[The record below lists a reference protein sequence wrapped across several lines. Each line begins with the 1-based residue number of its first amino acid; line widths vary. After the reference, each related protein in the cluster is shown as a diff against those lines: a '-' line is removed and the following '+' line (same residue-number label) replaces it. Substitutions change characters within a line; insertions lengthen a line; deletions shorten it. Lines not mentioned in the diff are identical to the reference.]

1 MGSGSSKDRPRDF
14 CCPHKANLKK
24 GQSQF
29 GFAPIVSLNTV
40 IRLGQGGG
48 ARRGTLST
56 TGRQP
61 GTVRGPQRVES
72 GHSLYAPKMAAK
84 SLFRSKGCARK
95 LAICTQLAEGDGFD
109 SP

>member
-40 IRLGQGGG
+40 IRLGQGGPAEEHYQRRAGSRGPSGAHNGWKAATSYTPRKWQPNRYSAPKG
-48 ARRGTLST
+48 AR
-56 TGRQP
+56 
-61 GTVRGPQRVES
+61 
-72 GHSLYAPKMAAK
+72 AN
-84 SLFRSKGCARK
+84 
-95 LAICTQLAEGDGFD
+95 
-109 SP
+109 